1 MSGLDQSAAVDTGAE
16 LLAVSLLPAAQLLVE
31 GRVRVRGV
39 WPRGADVDVTDE
51 AGTWRATE
59 RRGAWRCRCGEVD
72 GCQHVLAAALV
83 VPERDR

>member
-1 MSGLDQSAAVDTGAE
+1 MSSLDQPATVDARDE
-16 LLAVSLLPAAQLLVE
+16 VPAVSLLPAAQLLVE

-59 RRGAWRCRCGEVD
+59 RRGAWRCGCGEVD
-72 GCQHVLAAALV
+72 GCQHVLAASLV